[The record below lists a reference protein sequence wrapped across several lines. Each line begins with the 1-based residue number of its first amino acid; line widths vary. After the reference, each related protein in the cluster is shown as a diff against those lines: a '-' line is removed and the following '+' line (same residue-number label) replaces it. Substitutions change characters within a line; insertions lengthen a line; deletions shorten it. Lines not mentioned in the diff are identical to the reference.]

1 MGLGGEQ
8 RLRIGMLRVG
18 EHAAVRPASTISPW
32 CITITSS
39 AMRAHDVEVVGDE
52 QHRHAELRL
61 QVLEAASRICACT
74 VTSRAVVGSSVAC
87 CVVRPGWRRLSFS
100 VLLVALGV
108 LSTALSALLS
118 WGPNH
123 AWSWLD
129 SPTQLALLGVLLIL
143 PWLTRVSVAVLVFLM
158 VLSLGVLLGVL
169 NRAPSSPYF
178 ALTLQDWE
186 QGRFIRFHGLAQWLG
201 WVWPFAALVY
211 GVALRWSGS
220 TKTKNPGM
228 TSSTPAPTT
237 APSSYY
243 ERHVFICT
251 NQRPN
256 GESCCAQ
263 FQAQA
268 AFDHCKS
275 QVRAAG
281 LAGPG
286 KVRVNRGRMFG
297 SLRCRPGHGDLS
309 GSRLVQLC

>member
-1 MGLGGEQ
+1 M
-8 RLRIGMLRVG
+8 
-18 EHAAVRPASTISPW
+18 
-32 CITITSS
+32 
-39 AMRAHDVEVVGDE
+39 
-52 QHRHAELRL
+52 
-61 QVLEAASRICACT
+61 
-74 VTSRAVVGSSVAC
+74 
-87 CVVRPGWRRLSFS
+87 VRPGWRRLSFS

-220 TKTKNPGM
+220 TKTRI
-228 TSSTPAPTT
+228 PA
-237 APSSYY
+237 
-243 ERHVFICT
+243 
-251 NQRPN
+251 
-256 GESCCAQ
+256 
-263 FQAQA
+263 
-268 AFDHCKS
+268 
-275 QVRAAG
+275 
-281 LAGPG
+281 
-286 KVRVNRGRMFG
+286 
-297 SLRCRPGHGDLS
+297 
-309 GSRLVQLC
+309 